1 MGSASFPTMT
11 WSQLPLRPSARILR
25 QFSGAW
31 LVVFGVFAALQFRA
45 DHATNAAVLTAVAA
59 LGLIGLLHPPLM
71 RWIFVAASV
80 AAFPIGW
87 VATHLILGILFYIVL
102 TPLALFFRL
111 KGRDILKR
119 QRPPANASMWE
130 TKEPTTDPARYLRQY

>member
-1 MGSASFPTMT
+1 MT
-11 WSQLPLRPSARILR
+11 WSQLPLHPSARILR

-31 LVVFGVFAALQFRA
+31 LVVFGVFATLQLRA
-45 DHATNAAVLTAVAA
+45 GHGTNAALLATIAA
-59 LGLIGLLHPPLM
+59 LGLIGLVHPAWM

-87 VATHLILGILFYIVL
+87 VMTHLILGILFYVVL
-102 TPLALFFRL
+102 TPFALVFRL

-119 QRPPANASMWE
+119 GRPPANASMWE
-130 TKEPTTDPARYLRQY
+130 TKEPTADPARYLRQY